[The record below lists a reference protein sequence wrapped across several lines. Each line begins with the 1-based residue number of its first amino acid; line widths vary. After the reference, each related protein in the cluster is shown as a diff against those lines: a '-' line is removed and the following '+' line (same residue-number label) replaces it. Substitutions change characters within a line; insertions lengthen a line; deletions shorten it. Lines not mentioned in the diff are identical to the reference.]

1 MASTFSVEKARAQFP
16 ALAKNQ
22 IFGDNAGGSQV
33 LGTVAKSISEYLV
46 NNNVQL
52 GASYKTSKISTETFD
67 RAYKVAADYV
77 NADVGEIVIAPST
90 TQAFR
95 NLAAAL
101 KLKAGDEVILSE
113 VDHESNIDPWLHYA
127 TLAGATV
134 KWWAPP
140 DHSNPKLDVAALRNL
155 LTPKTRFVAC
165 THASNIL
172 GSIHDIKAFADI
184 VHAVPGALLCV
195 DGVAYAPHRA
205 IDVKEIGADFYA
217 FSWYK
222 VYGPH
227 ISLLYGSFKAQ
238 EQLQSLGHYFNPS
251 GTLMDKL
258 ELAAASYELTQAVM
272 PLVAYF
278 GDNPKQ
284 TWAQIAQHEQVLQK
298 HLLEFLKSR
307 PDVSIRGD
315 VSSAASTRVPT
326 VSFTVKGKSSRSVVE
341 GVEAQSIAGIRWGH
355 FFSKRLAEKILGLG
369 EDGVVRVS
377 LVHYNTEMTMLPDP
391 HTKYTGFQQ
400 IHNPNRKWPNRVLT
414 KPPVWLSTDLRDGNQ
429 SLINPL
435 TIEQKWEYFQMLVE
449 IGYTEIEVCFPAASQ
464 VEFDFTRRL
473 IETPNIVPD
482 TVRLRGLSPT
492 REDFLARTV
501 AALRGAKRA
510 SVCTYICVS
519 DKQLKYQGFTRE
531 RALEQAV
538 RSVRFLRS
546 ITKDDPE
553 SAAVTDWTMA
563 FGLESYNEADHD
575 YAVQITEA
583 VREAWEPTVEDP
595 LVVVL
600 ATSTE
605 VATPNVFA
613 DQVETFRASLSD
625 PEKISISIHTHNDRG
640 CGVAAA
646 ELGMLAGADM
656 VEGCLFGNGERAGN
670 VDLVT
675 LALNLYSRGIHPGL
689 DFSKLYD
696 IKRKYEKLTGLIV
709 SQRMPYTGEFAL
721 QAFSGSHQ
729 NIIRKGIAQ
738 RVEAAEKGI
747 RPIWDIPY
755 LPLDPEDLG
764 IPLDTIIRVNSQSG
778 KAAATWILNRRW
790 GLDMPVELQINFGG
804 RVQMMCEALAREIS
818 HQEVI
823 NLFIA
828 SYALTPSEKHDS
840 ASNIGNI
847 SVTSDGTLQTVVG
860 MINPVDS
867 FAIRIDGTGPDI
879 ASAVV
884 KGLHF
889 MKDVNAVAKIHH
901 TQQLSERFNGK
912 YCVLA
917 TCVEGDKTTWGYFID
932 ENEENAQAMAVVSAS
947 LHMYRRKLSTLPLKK
962 QNTMAKIAAAS
973 ATQTAATA

>member
-1 MASTFSVEKARAQFP
+1 
-16 ALAKNQ
+16 
-22 IFGDNAGGSQV
+22 
-33 LGTVAKSISEYLV
+33 
-46 NNNVQL
+46 
-52 GASYKTSKISTETFD
+52 
-67 RAYKVAADYV
+67 
-77 NADVGEIVIAPST
+77 
-90 TQAFR
+90 
-95 NLAAAL
+95 
-101 KLKAGDEVILSE
+101 
-113 VDHESNIDPWLHYA
+113 
-127 TLAGATV
+127 
-134 KWWAPP
+134 
-140 DHSNPKLDVAALRNL
+140 
-155 LTPKTRFVAC
+155 
-165 THASNIL
+165 
-172 GSIHDIKAFADI
+172 
-184 VHAVPGALLCV
+184 
-195 DGVAYAPHRA
+195 
-205 IDVKEIGADFYA
+205 
-217 FSWYK
+217 
-222 VYGPH
+222 
-227 ISLLYGSFKAQ
+227 
-238 EQLQSLGHYFNPS
+238 
-251 GTLMDKL
+251 
-258 ELAAASYELTQAVM
+258 
-272 PLVAYF
+272 
-278 GDNPKQ
+278 
-284 TWAQIAQHEQVLQK
+284 
-298 HLLEFLKSR
+298 
-307 PDVSIRGD
+307 
-315 VSSAASTRVPT
+315 
-326 VSFTVKGKSSRSVVE
+326 
-341 GVEAQSIAGIRWGH
+341 
-355 FFSKRLAEKILGLG
+355 
-369 EDGVVRVS
+369 
-377 LVHYNTEMTMLPDP
+377 MLPDP

-917 TCVEGDKTTWGYFID
+917 TCVEGIRPHGDTLSMKTRRMPRQWRLFRRHCTCTVANCQPCRSRSKILWPKSRPQVQLRQRQQLKRCERVDD
-932 ENEENAQAMAVVSAS
+932 EEVSL
-947 LHMYRRKLSTLPLKK
+947 LHGCLGK
-962 QNTMAKIAAAS
+962 QS
-973 ATQTAATA
+973 ACL

>member
-1 MASTFSVEKARAQFP
+1 MASAFSVENARAQFP
-16 ALAKNQ
+16 ALAKDQ

-52 GASYKTSKISTETFD
+52 GASYRTSKISTQTFD
-67 RAYKVAADYV
+67 KAYKVAADYI

-134 KWWAPP
+134 KWWAPS
-140 DHSNPKLDVAALRNL
+140 DRLNPKLDAVTLRSL
-155 LTPKTRFVAC
+155 LTPNTRFVAC

-172 GSIHDIKAFADI
+172 GSIHDIKAFADV
-184 VHAVPGALLCV
+184 VHEVPGALLCV

-205 IDVKEIGADFYA
+205 IDVKVIGADFYA

-238 EQLQSLGHYFNPS
+238 EHLQSLGHYFNPS

-258 ELAAASYELTQAVM
+258 ELAAASYELTQAIM
-272 PLVAYF
+272 PLVEYF
-278 GDNPKQ
+278 GENPKQ
-284 TWAQIAQHEQVLQK
+284 TWAGITQHEEALQK
-298 HLLEFLKSR
+298 HLLDFLKSH
-307 PDVSIRGD
+307 PDVCIRGD
-315 VSSAASTRVPT
+315 ASSAASVRVPT
-326 VSFTVKGKSSRSVVE
+326 VSFTVKGRSSQSVVE

-369 EDGVVRVS
+369 EDGVVR
-377 LVHYNTEMTMLPDP
+377 LTYNHCDNRLPDP

-400 IHNPNRKWPNRVLT
+400 IHNPNRKWPNQVLT

-531 RALEQAV
+531 KALEQAV
-538 RSVRFLRS
+538 RSVRYLRS

-563 FGLESYNEADHD
+563 FGLESYNEADHH

-583 VREAWEPTVEDP
+583 VKEAWEPTVEDP

-613 DQVETFRASLSD
+613 DQVETFRAALSD

-689 DFSKLYD
+689 DFSKLYE
-696 IKRKYEKLTGLIV
+696 IKRKYEKLTGLII

-790 GLDMPVELQINFGG
+790 GLDIPVELQVNFGG

-840 ASNIGNI
+840 ASNIGSI

-860 MINPVDS
+860 MINPADS

-884 KGLHF
+884 RGLHF

-901 TQQLSERFNGK
+901 TQQLSERFDGK
-912 YCVLA
+912 FCVLA

-932 ENEENAQAMAVVSAS
+932 ENEENAQAMSVVSAS

-962 QNTMAKIAAAS
+962 QNTMTKIATAS
-973 ATQTAATA
+973 VSQTAATA